1 MKLQSISSDRT
12 GHIVLD
18 FGDENYLS
26 LLFAKGSH
34 TENWQIG
41 LIDAENPLDWF
52 NQPVS
57 STTLEIM
64 PSGVI
69 GKICEEYED
78 YWDGS
83 LLNYFP
89 VDNLLGLLNKIENS

>member
-1 MKLQSISSDRT
+1 MKLKAIASSRT
-12 GHIVLD
+12 GHIALD

-34 TENWQIG
+34 TENWQNG
-41 LIDAENPLDWF
+41 LIDAENPLEWL
-52 NQPVS
+52 NTPVS

-64 PSGVI
+64 PNGEIS
-69 GKICEEYED
+69 KICEEYED

-89 VDNLLGLLNKIENS
+89 VENLLELLNKIENS